1 MWNILTNP
9 AKTLLGSAGPS
20 PYRKDQL
27 QYMDNSF
34 GKGIPAYGDAF
45 SRSNTDLGL
54 FRPEYQKGFNDY
66 KGYLSRD
73 PYASGIGAVL
83 RAQYNKGIRDQDLA
97 AQAALGNSQQR
108 SGIGGPMAVAQ
119 RAALSIGSAKA
130 RALADNNYLTSR
142 ISADQQRRGTLFNL
156 LSGENTRL
164 QGERDSGFRNLT
176 AASAPYISYWEQR
189 AQQDEANRA
198 AGRNAVMGLLG
209 QVGSLATGKL
219 FPSNFDRYLKLL
231 GGGGGN
237 DSGELA
243 PVPNPANGGPGLGT
257 GEDWLGNGA
266 VVRPVDPASY
276 LRTSVPSY
284 TDLGGVFP
292 GPAPDRRGYEP
303 PADSMKFWSGNGATL
318 SPLLNGFRKMSVN
331 LRNPTIPA
339 GDRRLLQ
346 MLYASPAVWR

>member
-9 AKTLLGSAGPS
+9 AKALLGSGGPS

-34 GKGIPAYGDAF
+34 GKGISAYGDAF
-45 SRSNTDLGL
+45 SRSNADLGL

-108 SGIGGPMAVAQ
+108 AGIGGPMAVAQ

-130 RALADNNYLTSR
+130 RAVADNNYLTSR
-142 ISADQQRRGTLFNL
+142 ISADQQRRGALFNL
-156 LSGENTRL
+156 LSGENARL
-164 QGERDSGFRNLT
+164 GAERDANFRNLT
-176 AASAPYISYWEQR
+176 TASSPYISYWEQR

-209 QVGSLATGKL
+209 QVGSLATSKL
-219 FPSNFDRYLKLL
+219 FPSSFDKYLKLL
-231 GGGGGN
+231 GGGG
-237 DSGELA
+237 DSAGRNIITDKPSLDGGPVGGGYDKEAKGPWVPRPVIEDIVAGPRNRPVFATEPTVGAPYLA
-243 PVPNPANGGPGLGT
+243 PWPRYFGT
-257 GEDWLGNGA
+257 TGNRIAPFDYDAYDATWDYDFNDNWHRADGYQ
-266 VVRPVDPASY
+266 RY
-276 LRTSVPSY
+276 LSDILY
-284 TDLGGVFP
+284 G
-292 GPAPDRRGYEP
+292 RR
-303 PADSMKFWSGNGATL
+303 F
-318 SPLLNGFRKMSVN
+318 
-331 LRNPTIPA
+331 
-339 GDRRLLQ
+339 
-346 MLYASPAVWR
+346 